1 MVEKNVESNNKNID
15 NGFSILNDFLS
26 LLQEKTL
33 EIPNVDK
40 TIKKLDLLEKDNKI
54 TLQKIKDL
62 EISRDSALRLL
73 KKDSSLE

>member
-15 NGFSILNDFLS
+15 SGFSIINDVLS

-40 TIKKLDLLEKDNKI
+40 TVKMLDSLEKDNKI